1 MQQLFSELNATID
14 CAILDEI
21 FERVAS
27 ESELPEWLT
36 EKYVRGLNED
46 FGVFGTHEKVVYA
59 ALSQIKESRELTLFA
74 RLLYEVLASG
84 RRGGPYFKSLVLPKA
99 PADAPHLVGYD
110 FVGLF
115 AILGHIRDNYQ
126 ELCARGVPEEVVRET
141 LRGID
146 GSIET
151 STVKE
156 GRPSFNK
163 DYFMWSYNYINGRL
177 LTLGRLNYQIW
188 PGHSYPVRIFKNGEG
203 KSAVLAEGAKIDKS
217 GYIHGSLGYTDE
229 ASAYDADFIETDEYY
244 EGYPADP
251 EGGLVLPT
259 RCRLLKSEWEVA
271 VNRQDAVLHIHI
283 PSGGGFTAEA
293 LEGSYRMA
301 REIFGRCYPEFDV
314 KVFFTGTWLISPE
327 LRPFLKPTA
336 NMRTFASY
344 FKLFPIRARGMS
356 VYSFLFNRIATS
368 PAEVDHA
375 TLPEDTSLQR
385 SIKAHLQ
392 KGGMIHEWGGYF
404 LF

>member
-1 MQQLFSELNATID
+1 MQELFSKLNARID

-21 FERVAS
+21 FEGVRS
-27 ESELPEWLT
+27 ERELPEWLR
-36 EKYVRGLNED
+36 EDYVRQLNEE
-46 FGVFGTHEKVVYA
+46 FGVFRSHEAVVYT
-59 ALSQIKESRELTLFA
+59 ALSQIKESRELTLFT
-74 RLLYEVLASG
+74 RLLYEVLGSG
-84 RRGGPYFKSLVLPKA
+84 RRGGPYFRALTLPKA
-99 PADAPHLVGYD
+99 PEDAPQLVGYD
-110 FVGLF
+110 LVGLF
-115 AILGHIRDNYQ
+115 AILGHIRDNYRD
-126 ELCARGVPEEVVRET
+126 LITRGVPEAVVKET
-141 LRGID
+141 LAGID
-146 GSIET
+146 GSITT

-188 PGHSYPVRIFKNGEG
+188 PGHSYPVRIFKNEKGET
-203 KSAVLAEGAKIDKS
+203 AVLIEGAHLDKS

-229 ASAYDADFIETDEYY
+229 ASAYDAAFVETDEYY

-251 EGGLVLPT
+251 QSGLVLPE
-259 RCRLLKSEWEVA
+259 RCRLMKSEWAVA
-271 VNRQDAVLHIHI
+271 VKRSDAVLHIHI

-293 LEGSYRMA
+293 LEESYRMA

-344 FKLFPIRARGMS
+344 FKLFPIRARGLS

-368 PAEVDHA
+368 PAEVDPT

-385 SIKAHLQ
+385 SIKAHLI
-392 KGGMIHEWGGYF
+392 GGGYIHEWGGYF

>member
-1 MQQLFSELNATID
+1 MQELFSKLKAEID
-14 CAILDEI
+14 CAILPEI
-21 FERVAS
+21 YERVTADPA
-27 ESELPEWLT
+27 LPEWLS
-36 EKYVRGLNED
+36 EEYVRGLNED
-46 FGVFGTHEKVVYA
+46 FGLFKTHEEVVYT
-59 ALSQIKESRELTLFA
+59 ALSQIQASPELTLFS
-74 RLLYEVLASG
+74 RLLYEVLGSG
-84 RRGGPYFKSLVLPKA
+84 RRGGPYFRTLTLPKA

-115 AILGHIRDNYQ
+115 AIMGHVRDNYG
-126 ELCARGVPEEVVRET
+126 ELVARGVPEEIIRDTIV
-141 LRGID
+141 GID

-188 PGHSYPVRIFKNGEG
+188 PGHSYPVRIFKNAKGDTALLVEG
-203 KSAVLAEGAKIDKS
+203 TKIDKS

-244 EGYPADP
+244 EGYPTDP
-251 EGGLVLPT
+251 EGGLVLPE
-259 RCRLLKSEWEVA
+259 RRRLMKSEWAVA
-271 VNRQDAVLHIHI
+271 VKRSDAVLHIHI
-283 PSGGGFTAEA
+283 PAGGGFTAEA
-293 LEGSYRMA
+293 LEESYRMA

-314 KVFFTGTWLISPE
+314 KVFFTGTWLITPE
-327 LRPFLKPTA
+327 LRPFLKPTS

-356 VYSFLFNRIATS
+356 VYSFLFNRIASS
-368 PAEVDHA
+368 PAEIDHA

-385 SIKAHLQ
+385 SIKAHLV
-392 KGGMIHEWGGYF
+392 GGGYIHEWGGYF